1 MKKIVN
7 IKRLRLVAIGLL
19 LACAA
24 SGASLGVPPA
34 NTSPW
39 EQVQAVPAPA
49 DDEVVAEVRD
59 GHLYV
64 WLLRPA
70 KVQLFTILGQPV
82 ADASLPA
89 GAFRLKLASRGIYI
103 LKAGSTTKRI
113 IS

>member
-1 MKKIVN
+1 M
-7 IKRLRLVAIGLL
+7 AIGLL
-19 LACAA
+19 LAGTAI
-24 SGASLGVPPA
+24 GASPSSPPA
-34 NTSPW
+34 NTAPW

-64 WLLRPA
+64 WLVHPA

-89 GAFRLKLASRGIYI
+89 GAYRLKLSSRGIYI